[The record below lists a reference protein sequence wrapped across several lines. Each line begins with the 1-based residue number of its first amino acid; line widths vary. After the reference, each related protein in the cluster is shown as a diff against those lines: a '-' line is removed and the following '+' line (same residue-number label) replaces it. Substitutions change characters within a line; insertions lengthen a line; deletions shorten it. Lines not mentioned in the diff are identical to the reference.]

1 MSQLERISKS
11 ISQYSN
17 LVECIHHFYYTS
29 WNWQVLYKVQINKS
43 TKKEAAK
50 AHNVAIEQFYRTSII
65 AIYIDAS
72 ETQSEKEIEIKLVAY
87 NLQNSSS
94 KNSTTI

>member
-1 MSQLERISKS
+1 M

-17 LVECIHHFYYTS
+17 LVEHIYHFYYAP
-29 WNWQVLYKVQINKS
+29 WNWQVSYKVQIDKS
-43 TKKEAAK
+43 IKEKAVK

-65 AIYIDAS
+65 AIYTNAS
-72 ETQSEKEIEIKLVAY
+72 KTQSEKEIEIRLVAY

-94 KNSTTI
+94 RNSTTI